1 MSAEYCKM
9 SSNNQASKGNE
20 KTPINSSGNG
30 TEKSSGNMETYGGSG
45 ESKGYETNEANDQL
59 TGQQEQ

>member
-30 TEKSSGNMETYGGSG
+30 TEKTSGNMETT
-45 ESKGYETNEANDQL
+45 ERPDKGLGDKKR
-59 TGQQEQ
+59 